1 MASAVSTSKLG
12 ANVKQT
18 MVCHNPADATVAT
31 KIGWVDMSL
40 FETFLCAAMLVSG
53 TGILTFKLYASE
65 SATGAGSPIEVKAH
79 ADPTVADAAGD
90 MVVLELTSDELAKLG
105 IATGVNLRYVS
116 AELDCDHADD
126 IVAVSYIQGGPKF
139 AYASLT
145 ADVIA

>member
-1 MASAVSTSKLG
+1 MASSVATNKLA

-18 MVCHNPADATVAT
+18 AYLHNPADATVAT

-40 FETFLCAAMLVSG
+40 FGSFLCAAVFVSG

-90 MVVLELTSDELAKLG
+90 VVFLELTSEELAKLG
-105 IATGVNLRYVS
+105 IATGVDLRYVS

-126 IVAVSYIQGGPKF
+126 IVAVVYTRGNPRF
-139 AYASLT
+139 ACSGLT